1 MSKSTVSMH
10 YVIEKVSQAYRSRL
24 NELSHLKKEHTLT
37 VQLISEA
44 RIQRGEN
51 LTHAEYMQLEKDQ
64 KFLEQK
70 IFDLEKF
77 CAGFEAAREVLMDLG
92 FDTEVEV

>member
-1 MSKSTVSMH
+1 MRMH
-10 YVIEKVSQAYRSRL
+10 TVIEKVSREYRFRL
-24 NELSHLKKEHTLT
+24 NELAHLKKEHALT
-37 VQLISEA
+37 VSLIAEA
-44 RIQRGEN
+44 KRQKGEN
-51 LTHAEYMQLEKDQ
+51 LTHAEYMRLERDQ

-77 CAGFEAAREVLMDLG
+77 CNGFSAAREVLMDLG